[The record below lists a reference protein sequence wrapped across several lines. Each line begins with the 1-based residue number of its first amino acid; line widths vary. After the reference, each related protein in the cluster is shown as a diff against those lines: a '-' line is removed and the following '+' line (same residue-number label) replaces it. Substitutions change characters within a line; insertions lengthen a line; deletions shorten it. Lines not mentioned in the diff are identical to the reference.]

1 MAAATLIFSTVS
13 STSCCWKARCSSVVL
28 PRSACLQSSSC
39 GFRCVRFPQSQIH
52 LLKARRR
59 PALACAARTGRRRQ
73 GSSSSKIKKKRIE
86 EDDAA
91 AEAALEAL
99 FLQLEKDLEL
109 DGESGEAEDDDDIT
123 EEEMIAFEQELNA
136 VLGLGEDD
144 EDDGEGDDEA
154 AEEGE
159 VESENGETGLLDMVM
174 KDGIYG
180 HTTTSHPDEDQKLKF
195 ASNGR
200 LEVKEYSYD
209 SYEDE
214 DDDYD
219 EEDEEEEE
227 EQRTVKL
234 EKWQLKKLAVAVE
247 KGRRRVNVK
256 SLAADVRMDRSDVLS
271 FLRDPPLDLLVMSA
285 SLEDSDSSDD
295 EDESAQITN
304 SRLAEL
310 TRTRRLA
317 PTGLPDKRI
326 PKLMK
331 QATLAPGGGAGGPQS
346 WQRNKRLRKEHIATF
361 ERVYRQSKRPSNAM
375 IENLVMLTHVP
386 RQKILQWFDEQRSK
400 NETRPTFEDAL

>member
-1 MAAATLIFSTVS
+1 MIN
-13 STSCCWKARCSSVVL
+13 CC
-28 PRSACLQSSSC
+28 
-39 GFRCVRFPQSQIH
+39 CVWQ
-52 LLKARRR
+52 
-59 PALACAARTGRRRQ
+59 
-73 GSSSSKIKKKRIE
+73 KKRRE

-154 AEEGE
+154 AEKGE

-180 HTTTSHPDEDQKLKF
+180 HTTTSHPHEDQKLKF

-200 LEVKEYSYD
+200 LEVEEYSYD

-219 EEDEEEEE
+219 EEEEEEE

-247 KGRRRVNVK
+247 KGRRHVNVRLFCALPQTIHK
-256 SLAADVRMDRSDVLS
+256 SFFFWGRVRSGVWILMLS
-271 FLRDPPLDLLVMSA
+271 S
-285 SLEDSDSSDD
+285 
-295 EDESAQITN
+295 I
-304 SRLAEL
+304 SRLL
-310 TRTRRLA
+310 L
-317 PTGLPDKRI
+317 
-326 PKLMK
+326 
-331 QATLAPGGGAGGPQS
+331 
-346 WQRNKRLRKEHIATF
+346 
-361 ERVYRQSKRPSNAM
+361 
-375 IENLVMLTHVP
+375 
-386 RQKILQWFDEQRSK
+386 
-400 NETRPTFEDAL
+400 

>member
-1 MAAATLIFSTVS
+1 M
-13 STSCCWKARCSSVVL
+13 
-28 PRSACLQSSSC
+28 
-39 GFRCVRFPQSQIH
+39 
-52 LLKARRR
+52 
-59 PALACAARTGRRRQ
+59 
-73 GSSSSKIKKKRIE
+73 
-86 EDDAA
+86 
-91 AEAALEAL
+91 EAL

-136 VLGLGEDD
+136 VLELGEDD

-200 LEVKEYSYD
+200 LEVEEYSYD
-209 SYEDE
+209 SYEDD

-219 EEDEEEEE
+219 EEDEEEE

-247 KGRRRVNVK
+247 KGRRHVNVRLFCALPQTIHK
-256 SLAADVRMDRSDVLS
+256 S
-271 FLRDPPLDLLVMSA
+271 FFFW
-285 SLEDSDSSDD
+285 
-295 EDESAQITN
+295 
-304 SRLAEL
+304 AEW
-310 TRTRRLA
+310 
-317 PTGLPDKRI
+317 GVVC
-326 PKLMK
+326 
-331 QATLAPGGGAGGPQS
+331 G
-346 WQRNKRLRKEHIATF
+346 F
-361 ERVYRQSKRPSNAM
+361 
-375 IENLVMLTHVP
+375 
-386 RQKILQWFDEQRSK
+386 
-400 NETRPTFEDAL
+400 